1 MLQWVA
7 ALLSAK
13 GTFLRFCTGCVFPV
27 MTQSLSDFLAALTT
41 ELGVKAGCLIPMML
55 KRLFGRFVAIGARR
69 RLGTTASL
77 PRRHSSAVQTKSSRY
92 CGIELHSGISMPSI
106 NLMGFIFNSPFCLSI
121 FVPKQSMSFV
131 VRGHVILG
139 DDGLRKTFKKLS
151 NYAGKRNLCN
161 INLYWNFY

>member
-55 KRLFGRFVAIGARR
+55 KRLFGRFLAIGAHR

-106 NLMGFIFNSPFCLSI
+106 NLMGFIFNSPFCLI
-121 FVPKQSMSFV
+121 HICTKAVYEFCCE
-131 VRGHVILG
+131 G
-139 DDGLRKTFKKLS
+139 T
-151 NYAGKRNLCN
+151 CN
-161 INLYWNFY
+161 PWR